1 MLMVDMAPGAVEELV
16 SNSELCLSV
25 ARMET

>member
-1 MLMVDMAPGAVEELV
+1 MLMVDMAPGAVEELL

>member
-1 MLMVDMAPGAVEELV
+1 MLMVDMAPGAMEELL